1 MKTTHEFCLFVEGA
15 DLTVAGTVERLECV
29 GYSHPAAAARD
40 GIQALVFVRAADRL
54 ADAVEAVASDAEQIE
69 GVSIARDFRTGTA
82 AAFDPR
88 TLDSIGL
95 CAEAA
100 RAGAAGTASTAPVRP
115 ARRARRPRHRSSA
128 TSLT

>member
-15 DLTVAGTVERLECV
+15 DLTVAGTVERLECA

-54 ADAVEAVASDAEQIE
+54 ADAVGAVASDAEQIE

-100 RAGAAGTASTAPVRP
+100 QAGASGMAPERP

>member
-15 DLTVAGTVERLECV
+15 DLTVAGTVERLECA

-100 RAGAAGTASTAPVRP
+100 QAGASGMAPERP